1 MLAEAKDPV
10 AKRLLSKFVLEGR
23 LNGGEL
29 SESAMKIY
37 TQSMRKTEEERTQ
50 FQSKVTKARQ
60 LFSQPIIEPSVARD
74 FPSELLRATAV
85 DRSAP
90 SRGPWKVSLE
100 PHIMQPFLQHCPDPE
115 LRQNVWWAS
124 RTMCS
129 PGQNKEVTTSLNLEE
144 IRFQRREQAKL
155 LGYATYADLSM
166 ETKMAGSVD
175 AVRRMIDVL
184 LEKGERTSKPFQENY
199 EDLHKKKDSNTW
211 FNK

>member
-1 MLAEAKDPV
+1 
-10 AKRLLSKFVLEGR
+10 
-23 LNGGEL
+23 
-29 SESAMKIY
+29 
-37 TQSMRKTEEERTQ
+37 MRKTEEERTQ